1 MRERSKEINPGQGA
15 FIAPDCSTLNE
26 LLPAFEFHELIA
38 CGGMGAVYRA
48 QQISLSRDVAIK
60 VLPPELSSVEAFA
73 ESFKIEARAMAKL
86 SHPNLIGIYNFGEV
100 AGMLYLVMEF
110 IDGNALYRS
119 INGKKVEPLQAA
131 EIVEGVARGLGEAH
145 QHELLHRDIKPAN
158 ILITR
163 KLKPV
168 LGDFGLAVSSNNVS
182 SGMNMGTPGYVAPE
196 VLRDFASASPSSD
209 VYSLGVI
216 LHELVTGVEPSP
228 EEQPDLSLVPSLCG
242 LHHLTGR
249 VLANDPEERP
259 ADGTAFADE
268 LATWL
273 TSARN
278 SGPSLLTAARPGR
291 TSPATTRT
299 PTVLASRSA
308 KGLSIPLLI
317 FAGLIIAGLAM
328 FLLTGGK
335 DNQGVHDQAR
345 DRTSSTPSSPASTS
359 APSTSP
365 APSTNRSLVSPPL
378 QLEAHKSG
386 MRNSL
391 INAANELVVARQRN
405 VVEFQREVVGREN
418 DWRPYLSLIDHGRG
432 LLPRYLSS
440 ETTINLDSEMV
451 DLLNRYSFDHQGQL
465 EYRHANAVKQL
476 HQKSVETLRRE
487 NVLPGNRLF
496 ESEIHWIEWLGASP
510 FKVLARPPDGEWVL
524 RFGPADAS
532 AVHLIFEKGS
542 VVRVLDGQKQ
552 TEGTFSTTGNG
563 ELHVIRPE
571 NEGSWTLRWRE
582 PWLEGRDQ
590 KGQKVRFR
598 RRNFNFESKD
608 QSAPRNRNQLSPQQP
623 PPSEMLPEDPQLARL
638 QQQYRKTLE
647 DRLASWFRS
656 YDGRIDQLLEKAGKD
671 PESTAVTHLR
681 EERERIAALQ
691 WPKGYLSPQAIIS
704 DGFVPSELRGP
715 RKQLQA
721 RVVSTLIDVQDTY
734 RTLLLKLR
742 QSRLG
747 TGSKTDE
754 IDEELAP
761 FLALRQVNLEPFYNA
776 QPNSATWVGSSASQ
790 IAPAF
795 TRYRSL
801 HGMKYEIDGILQLN
815 SGIYPESNSRLGGRD
830 MNDYYK
836 RKWPFAVRGIPV
848 YQKAGAL
855 YLVGGL
861 IWSYWEKEG
870 ATVAQVTLTYLDES
884 SSEPFPL
891 LYRHHIAD
899 WYASRD
905 IAGASR
911 IWRGKRRESGNQT
924 AIYEIELLNP
934 QPGKPIKSVS
944 IESGQKSAGPFV
956 LGISLGD
963 ARAGVKNSPAS
974 APGRTN
980 ESPMQRANRELE
992 ERIAREKAERER
1004 RRKEEDKRRRG
1015 GLEK

>member
-1 MRERSKEINPGQGA
+1 MQERSKEINPGQGA
-15 FIAPDCSTLNE
+15 FVAPDCSTLND
-26 LLPAFEFHELIA
+26 LLPAFEFRELIA

-60 VLPPELSSVEAFA
+60 VLPPELSAIEAFA
-73 ESFKIEARAMAKL
+73 ESFKVEARAMAKL

-168 LGDFGLAVSSNNVS
+168 LGDFGLAVSSDNVG

-196 VLRDFASASPSSD
+196 VLRDFSSASPSSD

-242 LHHLTGR
+242 LHHLTSR
-249 VLANDPEERP
+249 VLAHDPGERP

-268 LATWL
+268 LETWL

-278 SGPSLLTAARPGR
+278 AGPSLLTAARPGR
-291 TSPATTRT
+291 TSAATSRT
-299 PTVLASRSA
+299 PTILASRSP
-308 KGLSIPLLI
+308 KGLPIPLLTLVV
-317 FAGLIIAGLAM
+317 LIIAALAIFM
-328 FLLTGGK
+328 LSGGK
-335 DNQGVHDQAR
+335 DSQGVPGQAR
-345 DRTSSTPSSPASTS
+345 DRTSTNSPSPASTS
-359 APSTSP
+359 APSTS
-365 APSTNRSLVSPPL
+365 RSPLPRPL

-391 INAANELVVARQRN
+391 INAANELVVSRQRN

-432 LLPRYLSS
+432 ILPRYLSP
-440 ETTINLDSEMV
+440 ETRIALDPEMV

-465 EYRHANAVKQL
+465 EYRHANKVKQL
-476 HQKSVETLRRE
+476 HQESVETLRRE
-487 NVLPGNRLF
+487 NVLPNNRPF
-496 ESEIHWIEWLGASP
+496 ESEMHWIEWLGASP

-524 RFGPADAS
+524 RFGPADAR

-542 VVRVLDGQKQ
+542 TVRVLDGQKQ
-552 TEGTFSTTGNG
+552 TAGTFSTTGNG

-571 NEGSWTLRWRE
+571 NEGNWTLRWRE

-598 RRNFNFESKD
+598 RRNFTFEDES
-608 QSAPRNRNQLSPQQP
+608 QRTPRNTNQPAPRQS
-623 PPSEMLPEDPQLARL
+623 PPSETLPEDPQLARL
-638 QQQYRKTLE
+638 QKQYRKTLQ

-656 YDGRIDQLLEKAGKD
+656 YDKRIGQLLEQAGKD
-671 PESTAVTHLR
+671 PESATVAHLIK
-681 EERERIAALQ
+681 ERERIAALQ
-691 WPKGYLSPQAIIS
+691 WSQGYLSPRAIIS
-704 DGFVPSELRGP
+704 DSFVPPELRSP
-715 RKQLQA
+715 KTQLQA
-721 RVVSTLIDVQDTY
+721 QVVSTLIEIQETY
-734 RTLLLKLR
+734 RTFLLKLR
-742 QSRLG
+742 RSRLNTNG
-747 TGSKTDE
+747 NTDE
-754 IDEELAP
+754 IDRELAP
-761 FLALRQVNLEPFYNA
+761 FLALRKIDLGGVYNA
-776 QPNSATWVGSSASQ
+776 QPDSRTWIGSTASQ

-795 TRYRSL
+795 TGYRSPR
-801 HGMKYEIDGILQLN
+801 GMKYDIGGILQLN
-815 SGIYPESNSRLGGRD
+815 SGIYPESNSRLGGKD
-830 MNDYYK
+830 MNAYYG
-836 RKWPFAVRGIPV
+836 RKWPLAVNDIPV

-861 IWSYWEKEG
+861 IWSYWEETGTK
-870 ATVAQVTLTYLDES
+870 VAQVSLNYLDDS
-884 SSEPFPL
+884 SSKPFPL

-899 WYASRD
+899 WYSSRD
-905 IAGASR
+905 IPGANR

-924 AIYEIELLNP
+924 AIYEIEVPNP
-934 QPGKPIKSVS
+934 EPKKAIRSIS
-944 IESGQKSAGPFV
+944 IESGHNAAGPFI
-956 LGISLGD
+956 LGISLGTSLPGGND
-963 ARAGVKNSPAS
+963 PHKT
-974 APGRTN
+974 APGSVD
-980 ESPMQRANRELE
+980 ESPFQRAARELQKRKKE
-992 ERIAREKAERER
+992 QAAERER
-1004 RRKEEDKRRRG
+1004 KKEEEDRRRRK
-1015 GLEK
+1015 GLGR